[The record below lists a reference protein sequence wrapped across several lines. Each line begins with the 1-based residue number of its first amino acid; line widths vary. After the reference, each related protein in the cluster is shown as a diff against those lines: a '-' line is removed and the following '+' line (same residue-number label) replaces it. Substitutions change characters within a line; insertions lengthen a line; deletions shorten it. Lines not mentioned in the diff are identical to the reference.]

1 MVTAAEL
8 EAKIDASSAKVAAL
22 LASSEILK
30 SGLDSANASLET
42 LDSQQDELKAAFEA
56 LKEQLGGGI
65 PASTVEKLEALEAS
79 IDGLGVGIEAAAAV
93 SSAVSEKAAARLAE
107 SDAIDAPAPTPEE

>member
-1 MVTAAEL
+1 MTTAAEL
-8 EAKIDASSAKVAAL
+8 EAKLDSASAKVTAL

-30 SGLDSANASLET
+30 SGLESANASLDT
-42 LDSQQDELKAAFEA
+42 LDTQQDELKLAFDA
-56 LKEQLGGGI
+56 LKEQLGGSI
-65 PASTVEKLEALEAS
+65 PASVVEKLDALESS
-79 IDGLGVGIEAAAAV
+79 IDGLGAGIEAAAAV